1 MNKFKDKFKDKF
13 NIIVLA
19 NSSMDVG
26 RNYMENLNIMKK
38 KQKNKQFVY
47 IKIKD

>member
-1 MNKFKDKFKDKF
+1 MDKFKDKF

-26 RNYMENLNIMKK
+26 EIMENLNIKK

-47 IKIKD
+47 IKINN